1 MMMRR
6 NARKDAEKLQQV
18 KLPHPRELDSFILR
32 APLPVLV
39 RSCLE
44 WLTDAELLKQLF
56 DATAEEQYT
65 REITLDFM
73 ANLMLDVACGIEPSA
88 GAALKTYRDEIDVSR
103 QAFYGKLNRMEPNVS
118 AAIVAHV
125 AELAESVIVRLG
137 PAQTELIAG
146 HEARIV
152 DGMYMG
158 GRCAH
163 RIAPLRKT
171 NSAGLTGMALA
182 VFAPATGLVHQAVL
196 AEDAYTQERGV
207 LDQLDIRAGQVWLG
221 DRNFCI
227 RSFLFR
233 IHRAQSTFLIR
244 WHASSC
250 PYEEITPLHPAR
262 GSKQGAMA
270 QSVRL
275 RDPDSQEWLQAR
287 RIVLPLPQPTR
298 NGDTQL
304 ILLTDLPDSVGADEL
319 CDRYRDRWQIETHF
333 QRLTQQLHCEP
344 PGLNHPRA
352 ALFSFAMSVAAANAL
367 AVVCN
372 ALAAQHGREAV
383 RELSYYEFVLRVAQT
398 WIGMAIAVPDAQ
410 WDFIR
415 RFTPGQLAQW
425 LNEIAQLVPMDRFKR
440 SRRAPKRPQPKRASG
455 KYNQHISNKRAL
467 DEERLNSAC

>member
-1 MMMRR
+1 MERM
-6 NARKDAEKLQQV
+6 QQV
-18 KLPHPRELDSFILR
+18 TLPHPRELAPFILG

-44 WLTDAELLKQLF
+44 WLTDGELLKQLF

-65 REITLDFM
+65 RAITLDCM
-73 ANLMLDVACGIEPSA
+73 VTLMLDVACGIAPSA
-88 GAALKTYRDEIDVSR
+88 GAALKNYQEQMDVSR
-103 QAFYGKLNRMEPNVS
+103 QAFYSKLNRMEPKVS

-137 PAQTELIAG
+137 PAPAESIAG
-146 HEARIV
+146 YAERIV

-158 GRCAH
+158 GRCEH

-171 NSAGLTGMALA
+171 HSAGLSGMALA
-182 VFAPATGLVHQAVL
+182 VFAPATGLVHQVVL
-196 AEDAYTQERGV
+196 QEDAYTQERGI
-207 LDQLDIRAGQVWLG
+207 LGQLHIGSGQVWLG

-233 IHRAQSTFLIR
+233 IHRARSTFLIR

-250 PYEEITPLHPAR
+250 PYQQITALHPAR
-262 GSKQGAMA
+262 GSRQGAMEHA
-270 QSVRL
+270 VWLQDPQSK
-275 RDPDSQEWLQAR
+275 EWLQAR

-298 NGDTQL
+298 DGDL
-304 ILLTDLPDSVGADEL
+304 ELVLLTDLPDSVSADEL
-319 CDRYRDRWQIETHF
+319 CDRYRGRWQIETHF

-344 PGLNHPRA
+344 PALNHPRA
-352 ALFSFAMSVAAANAL
+352 ALFAFAMSVAAANAL
-367 AVVCN
+367 AMVCN
-372 ALAAQHGREAV
+372 ALQAQQGRDAV
-383 RELSYYEFVLRVAQT
+383 QELSYYEFVLCVAQT

-425 LNEIAQLVPMDRFKR
+425 LNEIAALVPMARFRR

-455 KYNQHISNKRAL
+455 KNNKHISNKRAL
-467 DEERLNSAC
+467 EEERFNFAC